1 MKINNDLWQQVA
13 FRWVQQ
19 MSAEQQKLIEQSA
32 AESATLVLQEL
43 EIKGTSDTIRNARDE
58 VLFLIS
64 QDYDDDDDFI

>member
-1 MKINNDLWQQVA
+1 MKINNDLWRQVA

>member
-32 AESATLVLQEL
+32 AESAALVLQEL